1 MASPGQYSA
10 RLQRFRTQLEE
21 VEDQLLADSQL
32 AVSQRAAQT
41 YMQRERI
48 GPRDPNDTG
57 PLRIQTSRLERS
69 LSGAREGSQGRQ
81 EGISRVRTGGGKV
94 VITIGSRVP
103 YAEVHE
109 EGFRGSVDVRP
120 HRRTMTEGFGPD
132 SLYPMDVVVTRH
144 TRQMN
149 IPARPYLGPALD
161 DETDTI
167 RQIIADGVI
176 KALRNTLTE

>member
-81 EGISRVRTGGGKV
+81 EGISRVRTDRTKV
-94 VITIGSRVP
+94 LITIGSRVP
-103 YAEVHE
+103 YAATHE
-109 EGFRGSVDVRP
+109 YGDQSR
-120 HRRTMTEGFGPD
+120 
-132 SLYPMDVVVTRH
+132 
-144 TRQMN
+144 N
-149 IPARPYLGPALD
+149 IPRRSYLRPALD

-167 RQIIADGVI
+167 RQIIADGVN
-176 KALRNTLTE
+176 KALRNALTE